1 MTLYFLIAIVLFAVN
16 AAMTFT
22 TKTVSDA
29 QLGFS
34 AFVFVLTYFA
44 CGLPLEGFLNQLAA
58 GALCL
63 IVGITLIVT
72 ARIGGG
78 VVRAFVIAGLWI
90 PTWTL
95 FFEYVMFATMVAGF
109 GGAIWSYI
117 KKSDRVEHFA
127 GIALAC
133 CFGFFAY
140 HYSEKTPEKLQ
151 STTQVYAAQ
160 TVPEPAIA
168 LRGLAS
174 KQ

>member
-1 MTLYFLIAIVLFAVN
+1 MTLYFIIAIVLFAVN

-22 TKTVSDA
+22 TKTVSTA
-29 QLGFS
+29 QWGFS

-44 CGLPLEGFLNQLAA
+44 CGLPLEGFLHQLAA

-63 IVGITLIVT
+63 IVGITLRAT

-95 FFEYVMFATMVAGF
+95 FFEYIVLATLVAGF
-109 GGAIWSYI
+109 GGALWSYI
-117 KKSDRVEHFA
+117 KKHDKIEHFA
-127 GIALAC
+127 GIVLAC
-133 CFGFFAY
+133 CFGFFVY
-140 HYSEKTPEKLQ
+140 HYSEKTPERLL
-151 STTQVYAAQ
+151 STMQVYAAQ
-160 TVPEPAIA
+160 TAPEPAIA